1 MTRHARRHPAL
12 NIGTLSHL
20 QTGRFAL
27 LVAALVINLLSLAL
41 PITLLQV
48 YDRVLPHNSIP
59 TLTLLLFVVRSK
71 V

>member
-1 MTRHARRHPAL
+1 MTRRSGL

-20 QTGRFAL
+20 RTGRFAL

-48 YDRVLPHNSIP
+48 YDRSSTQFDPDPDAFGVGGSGCIGA
-59 TLTLLLFVVRSK
+59 
-71 V
+71 